1 MSTKADY
8 ACTDTEVLIVTLL
21 LAWFGDDVIDLPA
34 WAEAVNA
41 TTTGFQKG
49 LPWVVPASWRSK
61 GEHHKKI
68 TLAFESCLTSVKR
81 EAIKFA
87 TEAAAR
93 YRGAG
98 RTTAPLTED
107 MIRSYLRPLMMKKE
121 GAVWLGVSPL
131 GKNDAKHGATL
142 RREYLMPQVARLWR
156 DEGENLRRAWAVAA
170 DRVLDRAVAETGA
183 PKPPR
188 SAQKVELKRSL
199 ESAEE
204 TLEDM
209 GEKLR
214 LATNRGNKA
223 VKRAE
228 ETRSNVSAALARG
241 KKNIGETARE
251 DAQKNVNAAL
261 AVAER
266 RAREAEALAATE
278 KKRAD
283 AAERLNA
290 ENEKK
295 LKKLTDS
302 RPTELRRLQ
311 DELAALRR
319 EIKALEYTS
328 EKDDEK
334 AAGLVR
340 ELERLTLLREVI
352 WLPRRPRGKGAGK
365 GQPHSAQLRAIYMKL
380 LTLNVHPNAVGEVF
394 ATIAEEILGEVR
406 VRART

>member
-1 MSTKADY
+1 
-8 ACTDTEVLIVTLL
+8 
-21 LAWFGDDVIDLPA
+21 
-34 WAEAVNA
+34 
-41 TTTGFQKG
+41 
-49 LPWVVPASWRSK
+49 
-61 GEHHKKI
+61 
-68 TLAFESCLTSVKR
+68 
-81 EAIKFA
+81 
-87 TEAAAR
+87 
-93 YRGAG
+93 
-98 RTTAPLTED
+98 
-107 MIRSYLRPLMMKKE
+107 
-121 GAVWLGVSPL
+121 
-131 GKNDAKHGATL
+131 
-142 RREYLMPQVARLWR
+142 
-156 DEGENLRRAWAVAA
+156 
-170 DRVLDRAVAETGA
+170 
-183 PKPPR
+183 
-188 SAQKVELKRSL
+188 
-199 ESAEE
+199 
-204 TLEDM
+204 M

-241 KKNIGETARE
+241 KKTIGETARE

>member
-1 MSTKADY
+1 M
-8 ACTDTEVLIVTLL
+8 
-21 LAWFGDDVIDLPA
+21 
-34 WAEAVNA
+34 
-41 TTTGFQKG
+41 
-49 LPWVVPASWRSK
+49 
-61 GEHHKKI
+61 
-68 TLAFESCLTSVKR
+68 
-81 EAIKFA
+81 
-87 TEAAAR
+87 
-93 YRGAG
+93 
-98 RTTAPLTED
+98 
-107 MIRSYLRPLMMKKE
+107 
-121 GAVWLGVSPL
+121 
-131 GKNDAKHGATL
+131 
-142 RREYLMPQVARLWR
+142 
-156 DEGENLRRAWAVAA
+156 
-170 DRVLDRAVAETGA
+170 
-183 PKPPR
+183 
-188 SAQKVELKRSL
+188 
-199 ESAEE
+199 
-204 TLEDM
+204 
-209 GEKLR
+209 
-214 LATNRGNKA
+214 
-223 VKRAE
+223 
-228 ETRSNVSAALARG
+228 
-241 KKNIGETARE
+241 
-251 DAQKNVNAAL
+251 
-261 AVAER
+261 
-266 RAREAEALAATE
+266 AATE

>member
-1 MSTKADY
+1 MSTKGDN

-61 GEHHKKI
+61 GEHHEK
-68 TLAFESCLTSVKR
+68 TTFPFEKCLTGVKR
-81 EAIKFA
+81 EPIKFA
-87 TEAAAR
+87 AEAAAR
-93 YRGAG
+93 YLGAG
-98 RTTAPLTED
+98 QTAAPLTEG

-241 KKNIGETARE
+241 KKTIGETARE